1 MVPSA
6 GIASAAAEKALV
18 VQALE
23 SHAEIIPGAV
33 HGVLQVL
40 DVPFLGGVA
49 LGAEKVQPAHAR
61 MPVAGKEK
69 VAVGTESGEHLVSRG
84 VDDRSQIFHGSQSVF
99 AQSDAPDIQSAHS
112 AGHITYEIEP
122 HPVWRHGWVG
132 IA

>member
-23 SHAEIIPGAV
+23 SHAEIVPGAV

-40 DVPFLGGVA
+40 DVPLLCGVA
-49 LGAEKVQPAHAR
+49 LGAEEVQPAHSG
-61 MPVAGKEK
+61 MSVAGKEE
-69 VAVGTESGEHLVSRG
+69 VAVGTEGGEHLVTRG
-84 VDDRSQIFHGSQSVF
+84 VDDRSQVFHGSQSVF

-112 AGHITYEIEP
+112 AGHIAYEIEP
-122 HPVWRHGWVG
+122 HSVWRHGWMG